1 MNIKHIILLLL
12 IVVLTACSENDGI
25 ESRQTMPSDTNTI
38 EDLVPVEFS
47 VSDQRTIDFTRA
59 ATSIITFTAGEAV
72 KVFVKPDGAASY
84 TGYDYTTVS
93 GLQSTSLTPPATP
106 PYYPAGTGTTVEAY
120 AYYPSTASS
129 SFSVQSDQTSDAD
142 YKASDLMY
150 AENRTVTKG
159 SSNGNYHLLMQ
170 HQMAQLAITAQ
181 PQTASGLTITR
192 VEVSAQMTVTF
203 APNTANI
210 VTTTG
215 GAGTI
220 TALNAAGTGYI
231 VIPPQAI
238 NGVTIKVI
246 TGSGTDDEIATYT
259 FTGAG
264 NFESGNSYGID
275 LTISP
280 DQLGLTTSIN
290 NWNGVGSVNVTP
302 SGNLTISAISAQKY
316 TGSAIEPSFSVYRD
330 GALFDPANYDTRWV
344 NNIESGTAYV
354 IVTGKN
360 LGTGADYSTCIGMAS
375 FVITPAYGK
384 LKYDVTSKTET
395 YGATPFTN
403 PLTNY
408 DKRSDSGHAEY
419 NPIYVGRVADGLVT
433 YSSSDPT
440 VATVDAATG
449 EVTMLKAGTTTI
461 TATATNGANYV
472 YDPGDNTA
480 SYVLTV
486 NKAAGSISFGYSTPS
501 QTWSATTA
509 NNTYTQTVTHTGD
522 ATITYSIGGTN
533 TCEATINPSTGEVAF
548 TKSGSVQ
555 VIATVSGDTER
566 YTYASKT
573 ATYTLTV
580 NKATGFVTISP
591 TSGNILASNS
601 ISFNVL
607 TNHGGTL
614 SVADI
619 SGNNR
624 STPTISG
631 TTVNVSTTSGATSS
645 AIIRVTCAATDYYNE
660 AYVDYALTI
669 NASFEIKKN
678 PLWYVAQYNIN
689 NSAGTSFATSHDA
702 GYFFS
707 YEDAMEK
714 FAGNQD
720 SYFVYK
726 KGNHDIG
733 GIKYHLP
740 VEAEWW
746 SIAPAINNA
755 NIWNYDESID
765 GTGTYKI
772 NFSSPIWGY
781 NAETKT
787 GFVESSYWKKISD
800 TEIHAIRFLGS
811 EFCSAWKY
819 QYTGGFTA
827 DNKGVLTVSATLIE
841 TVDNS
846 EEAAK
851 SWYNSNFNSVS
862 FTNNDSEGAVQR
874 VFYGRGYRKRDEGS
888 GSEATTMIGSG
899 YYTSASRS
907 TNTTHPWRLR
917 FVFNSMQIGDGSSA
931 YCLSVR
937 LFRDN

>member
-1 MNIKHIILLLL
+1 
-12 IVVLTACSENDGI
+12 
-25 ESRQTMPSDTNTI
+25 MPSDTNTI

-159 SSNGNYHLLMQ
+159 STNGNDHLLMQ

-192 VEVSAQMTVTF
+192 VEVSAQMSVTF

-375 FVITPAYGK
+375 FVITPAYGI

-408 DKRSDSGHAEY
+408 DKRSDSGHPEY
-419 NPIYVGRVADGLVT
+419 NPIYVGRVADGLVA

-555 VIATVSGDTER
+555 VIASVSGDTER
-566 YTYASKT
+566 FSYASQT

-591 TSGNILASNS
+591 TSGTVDAGNS
-601 ISFNVL
+601 ISFNIE
-607 TNHGGTL
+607 TNHGGGLTA
-614 SVADI
+614 SDI
-619 SGNNR
+619 SGNGR
-624 STPTISG
+624 ASASVSG
-631 TTVNVSTTSGATSS
+631 TTVNVSTTSGVASS
-645 AIIRVTCAATDYYNE
+645 ATIRVTCAADDYYNS
-660 AYVDYALTI
+660 ATADYTLTI
-669 NASFEIKKN
+669 NTSSPIMMN
-678 PLWYVAQYNIN
+678 PLWYMAKTNC
-689 NSAGTSFATSHDA
+689 AGPTSF
-702 GYFFS
+702 
-707 YEDAMEK
+707 
-714 FAGNQD
+714 
-720 SYFVYK
+720 V
-726 KGNHDIG
+726 
-733 GIKYHLP
+733 
-740 VEAEWW
+740 
-746 SIAPAINNA
+746 
-755 NIWNYDESID
+755 
-765 GTGTYKI
+765 
-772 NFSSPIWGY
+772 
-781 NAETKT
+781 NAETGETAEGVKYTWAVSLSYFTNSSVSLTGYHRGEKT
-787 GFVESSYWKKISD
+787 MTGGLNNYTGDTWHMPTLQEWLSIFGFKGGRYSGGNSLFKNTIPTANTVVSEDACVFGYNSTTKTETSYKAYWGTYTNNSNVRY
-800 TEIHAIRFLGS
+800 AIRFLGQPY
-811 EFCSAWKY
+811 CSIWKY
-819 QYTGGFTA
+819 QL
-827 DNKGVLTVSATLIE
+827 DVSNKLCIVSAKLI
-841 TVDNS
+841 TPI
-846 EEAAK
+846 
-851 SWYNSNFNSVS
+851 
-862 FTNNDSEGAVQR
+862 SEGETTKLQ
-874 VFYGRGYRKRDEGS
+874 
-888 GSEATTMIGSG
+888 TTMNNMTSVDWSENEVTGTIQRKIRWAG
-899 YYTSASRS
+899 YDNDRTYGHFWVATEDSPTTDAYNMLFLDNWLGQSDLNTKTCAMS
-907 TNTTHPWRLR
+907 T
-917 FVFNSMQIGDGSSA
+917 
-931 YCLSVR
+931 R

>member
-150 AENRTVTKG
+150 AENRIVTKG
-159 SSNGNYHLLMQ
+159 SSNGNDHLLMQ

-192 VEVSAQMTVTF
+192 VEVSAQMSVTF

-302 SGNLTISAISAQKY
+302 SGNLTISAINAQKY

-408 DKRSDSGHAEY
+408 DKRSDSDHPEY
-419 NPIYVGRVADGLVT
+419 NPIYVGRVADGLVA

-449 EVTMLKAGTTTI
+449 EVTMLKAGITTI

-555 VIATVSGDTER
+555 VIASVSGDTER
-566 YTYASKT
+566 FSYASQT

-591 TSGNILASNS
+591 TSGSVDAGNS
-601 ISFNVL
+601 TSFTVL
-607 TNHGGTL
+607 TSHGGTL
-614 SVADI
+614 SAADI

-624 STPTISG
+624 TGTLTISG
-631 TTVNVSTTSGATSS
+631 STVTVPTNGVGASS
-645 AIIRVTCAATDYYNE
+645 ATIRLTCDANDYYNT
-660 AYVDYALTI
+660 AYTDYELTI
-669 NASFEIKKN
+669 NAAVDIEMN
-678 PLWYVAQYNIN
+678 PLWYVAEYNLASNGSFETAN
-689 NSAGTSFATSHDA
+689 NA
-702 GYFFS
+702 GYYFTWGSAMNYAAQSSS
-707 YEDAMEK
+707 Y
-714 FAGNQD
+714 N
-720 SYFVYK
+720 VYK
-726 KGNHDIG
+726 TASKGPNNMW
-733 GIKYHLP
+733 HLP
-740 VEAEWW
+740 IEKEWF
-746 SIAPAINNA
+746 SIVPGENNTY
-755 NIWNYDESID
+755 IETFDS
-765 GTGTYKI
+765 GSGTYKNAYI
-772 NFSSPIWGY
+772 QPVWGY
-781 NAETKT
+781 NSTTKNP
-787 GFVESSYWKKISD
+787 GILESSYWKRKSA
-800 TEIHAIRFLGS
+800 TELHAIRFLGT
-811 EFCSAWKY
+811 EYCSAWKY
-819 QYTGGFTA
+819 EWIGSFTSS
-827 DNKGVLTVSATLIE
+827 NYGYLKISATLIGNIE
-841 TVDNS
+841 DSQAAASTWYTNNFGTVYWGNDDS
-846 EEAAK
+846 KGAAQRIFYALGYRINGNGDGTTPQLYQGEYGYGW
-851 SWYNSNFNSVS
+851 SATERPANDTRAWAMV
-862 FTNNDSEGAVQR
+862 FTN
-874 VFYGRGYRKRDEGS
+874 GRAAIHSSSFAKGY
-888 GSEATTMIGSG
+888 AW
-899 YYTSASRS
+899 A
-907 TNTTHPWRLR
+907 
-917 FVFNSMQIGDGSSA
+917 
-931 YCLSVR
+931 VR
-937 LFRDN
+937 LFRDH